1 MDTKNLERTRQD
13 LAARLVQ
20 REIYHCASSLMS
32 GIAQIMHDIPY
43 KQFSSAFG
51 CDTDEV
57 QALFSRPDYEEAVRQ
72 FVMVDADSD
81 ELETMADEYGY
92 WSEVLEEC
100 LPAVSEGPFDEDGD
114 TQWSFVGNTSGVG
127 FADEDDAREAA
138 IEFSLTRIRQ
148 RVWEL
153 INTDEEYR
161 EVCDEYD
168 LEPDELEV
176 YEHWIVSDW
185 LQRKLAERGCV
196 TGDFA
201 GLSIW
206 GRCGTGQSISMD
218 HVIRDIAA
226 DLWPDEWNGKES

>member
-20 REIYHCASSLMS
+20 REVIYCVSSLMG
-32 GIAQIMHDIPY
+32 GIQLVAHEVGY
-43 KQFSSAFG
+43 KQFELAFG
-51 CDTDEV
+51 MDSDDVQDLFRKTDC
-57 QALFSRPDYEEAVRQ
+57 EEAVRQ

-81 ELETMADEYGY
+81 ELETMADEYGC
-92 WSEVLEEC
+92 WSDVLEDC
-100 LPAVSEGPFDEDGD
+100 LPTVSEGPFDEDGD

-138 IEFSLTRIRQ
+138 IEFSLARIRQ
-148 RVWEL
+148 SVWEL
-153 INTDEEYR
+153 INTEEEFR
-161 EVCDEYD
+161 EVCDEYGLD
-168 LEPDELEV
+168 PDELEV

-185 LQRKLAERGCV
+185 LQRKLAERGEV

-206 GRCGTGQSISMD
+206 GRCTTGQSISMD
-218 HVIRDIAA
+218 GVIRDIAA
-226 DLWPDEWNGKES
+226 DLWADEWNGVKV